1 MKQITARFLKREN
14 DLPITGQRVIEKMEN
29 NSNFSDPPPALA
41 ELKKI
46 LPEFSTDLVNAR
58 GRDKEMVSIKND
70 RKVKVLALLQ
80 ELADYVTITSKGDR
94 TIILNSGFEV
104 TGDNGGSS
112 KEPPSIEIL
121 EVELGPPGEAT
132 TRIKNVTGAKAYV
145 HQYTKEQPGLNTEW
159 IGIGNSEGTHTF
171 EGLSSDKRYWFRVVA
186 IGYNKQRGY
195 SPIVSRVIQ

>member
-1 MKQITARFLKREN
+1 MKQITAKFLKREN
-14 DLPITGQRVIEKMEN
+14 DLPTTGQRVIEKMEN
-29 NSNFSDPPPALA
+29 NPNFSDPPPALA

-70 RKVKVLALLQ
+70 RKAKVLALLQ
-80 ELADYVTITSKGDR
+80 EIADYVTVKSKGDR
-94 TIILNSGFEV
+94 TMILNSGFEV

-145 HQYTKEQPGLNTEW
+145 HQYTKEPPGLNTEW
-159 IGIGNSEGTHTF
+159 IGVGNSEGIHTF

-195 SPIVSRVIQ
+195 SPVVSKVIQ